1 MERVVVAALA
11 VFLVVIVAGC
21 AQFSLVEPVP
31 TVIGD
36 MYSVTPQI
44 QWNSNK
50 TGKYEI
56 WTVDGLGL
64 QRLQFITGIEDN
76 EALFGGKQYEKIV
89 FKKNMT
95 ATEIMDLVA
104 ASFAADEARK
114 IETKNF
120 KPNQFGNYPGF
131 RCDFSFVKKEG
142 LEWDGLVV
150 GAVIKEKLYLISY
163 SGAHAHYFPK
173 YRTEV
178 ERIIQSIKMQ
188 G

>member
-1 MERVVVAALA
+1 MERLVVAAVAIFLA
-11 VFLVVIVAGC
+11 ITVAGC
-21 AQFSLVEPVP
+21 AQFSLIEPAP
-31 TVIGD
+31 TMIGD
-36 MYSVTPQI
+36 MYSVTPRI
-44 QWNSNK
+44 QWNSSK

-76 EALFGGKQYEKIV
+76 EALYAGKQYEKIV

-120 KPNQFGNYPGF
+120 KPYQFGGYSGF
-131 RCDFSFVKKEG
+131 KCDLSFVKKEG
-142 LEWDGLVV
+142 LEWDGLVL
-150 GAVIKEKLYLISY
+150 GAVVKGKLHLILY
-163 SGAHAHYFPK
+163 TGTRAHYFPK

-178 ERIIQSIKMQ
+178 EWIIQSIKM
-188 G
+188 